1 MSILFPH
8 CSLAGEDVATAPTE
22 PAADVQDEGGDQDDD
37 DNEGGEEGEESGND
51 DDPEIDVS

>member
-1 MSILFPH
+1 MSILSAH
-8 CSLAGEDVATAPTE
+8 CSLAGKDVATE

-37 DNEGGEEGEESGND
+37 ANEGGEDGEESENH